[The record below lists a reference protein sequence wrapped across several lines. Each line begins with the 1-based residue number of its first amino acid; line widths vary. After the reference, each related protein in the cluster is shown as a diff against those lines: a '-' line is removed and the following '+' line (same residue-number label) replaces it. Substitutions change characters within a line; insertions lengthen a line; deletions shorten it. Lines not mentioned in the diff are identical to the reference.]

1 MTNYIINIVLYQAL
15 QSTSTVSTTTTFLG
29 TVFSSFLLFSLLPS
43 SSNYCAVRSDPGS
56 VMALE
61 ITDEQHRHSACAQEL
76 TVYLN
81 VQTTNEAI
89 TIKNGKLYDGKIQRI
104 FWST

>member
-61 ITDEQHRHSACAQEL
+61 IDPKQQQQE
-76 TVYLN
+76 TYIIAKGGSQGQVPFP
-81 VQTTNEAI
+81 VTAVMTH
-89 TIKNGKLYDGKIQRI
+89 TG
-104 FWST
+104 